1 MAFLKT
7 ALYLG
12 FCLSVWV
19 MTTADADSVP
29 KAENV
34 HWVSFDFKTILNW
47 TSTPSDSTYTV
58 MFSGLDDDN
67 WKESRGCIQ
76 ISESECDMT
85 NDLSPLDRTYT
96 ADIQS
101 EAAGNDYDLL
111 ELPHTFSPN
120 FNPYKES
127 QIGAPSFKVETAK
140 DNRVNL
146 RIADP
151 LTSIY
156 KDGKLLTV
164 RDVLQRDLKYK
175 ISYHK
180 AGTTGKRETTS
191 DSSIAEMS
199 MLDAGERYC
208 FTVAAFIP
216 SRPKATQLGAWSK
229 QQCIEGKDS
238 PLQELSVG
246 ALVGGLFVL
255 LILIIIIVTVTV
267 LCCTRC
273 QRPRNKTLQT
283 QATA

>member
-19 MTTADADSVP
+19 MTTADGDFVP

-47 TSTPSDSTYTV
+47 TSTPSHSTYTV
-58 MFSGLDDDN
+58 MFSELADN
-67 WKESRGCIQ
+67 WKESRGCIR

-85 NDLSPLDRTYT
+85 NDLLPLDRTYT

-101 EAAGNDYDLL
+101 DPAGMDYDLE
-111 ELPHTFSPN
+111 ELPHTYSPN
-120 FNPYKES
+120 FNPFKES
-127 QIGAPSFKVETAK
+127 QIGAPSFTVETAE
-140 DNRVNL
+140 DNVTV
-146 RIADP
+146 RITDP

-156 KDGKLLTV
+156 KDKKLLTV
-164 RDVLQRDLKYK
+164 RDVLQHELKYK
-175 ISYHK
+175 INYHK
-180 AGTTGKRETTS
+180 AGSTGKKETIS
-191 DSSIAEMS
+191 DSSIAELLK
-199 MLDAGERYC
+199 LDAGQSYC
-208 FTVAAFIP
+208 FKVAAFIP

-229 QQCIEGKDS
+229 QQCTQAQRS
-238 PLQELSVG
+238 FLQELSVG

-273 QRPRNKTLQT
+273 RRPRNKTLQT